1 MASHSSSIYLRN
13 LSPKLRPALDLLRSA
28 IAALPNGTDKVETV
42 LNLGCGDGNMTKY
55 LCDAFPHAFIHGID
69 ASSQKIHAAKQG
81 LSSVPGLQ
89 PRSVTFEVD
98 TIENY
103 VGLSSSEKAQTPS
116 SSSSSSI
123 STETKYD
130 VIFANS
136 SLLWIPVHKRA
147 EVVNNIVTKR
157 LKCKGG
163 VLAVQMPDT
172 CRQPSHLLMEQ
183 AALRSGIIEQ
193 TFDIVNGHREQH
205 DILWYHRLLTPI
217 CRDVDMWT
225 TEYVHQLP
233 HQGSAK
239 QLFHPV
245 LEYNQNKATGL
256 LPYLTAIG
264 GPKTDAGKQFIG
276 EYNRLLNEA
285 YPMTNVRNASY
296 KTGKLLTLFPF
307 KRFFLIC
314 QT

>member
-1 MASHSSSIYLRN
+1 MASSIYLRN
-13 LSPKLRPALDLLRSA
+13 LSPKLRPALDLLRST
-28 IAALPNGTDKVETV
+28 IAALPNGVGHVETV
-42 LNLGCGDGNMTKY
+42 LNLGCGNGNMTRY
-55 LCDAFPHAFIHGID
+55 LCDAFPHASIHGID
-69 ASSQKIHAAKQG
+69 ASSQKIDAAKQG
-81 LSSVPGLQ
+81 LSSVPGLK

-103 VGLSSSEKAQTPS
+103 VGLSPS
-116 SSSSSSI
+116 SS
-123 STETKYD
+123 TVPKYD

-136 SLLWIPVHKRA
+136 SLLWIPAHKRA
-147 EVVNNIVTKR
+147 EVVTNIVTNR

-183 AALRSGIIEQ
+183 AALRAGIIEQ

-205 DILWYHRLLTPI
+205 DVMWYHRLLTPI

-264 GPKTDAGKQFIG
+264 GTKTDEGKQFIA
-276 EYNRLLNEA
+276 EYNRLLSEA